1 MTPPVDLAPASL
13 TAAYEQLRTWATGQA
28 APGPRPAGLAV
39 FLRRGLAGWIALAPS
54 WLPAAAAPTPSGG
67 AVATPTAAVG
77 VDQVAGVLAMMIAA
91 QQQEG
96 SR

>member
-13 TAAYEQLRTWATGQA
+13 AAAYEQLRTWATGQA

-39 FLRRGLAGWIALAPS
+39 FLRRGLVGWLALAPS
-54 WLPAAAAPTPSGG
+54 WLPAAAAPTPSGLE
-67 AVATPTAAVG
+67 VATPTAAVV

-96 SR
+96 AR